1 MGSPLFKVNT
11 ISATLFSTLMVS
23 QVFAA
28 DKIDVAKQIESI
40 EVITIHGEKREL
52 SLKDTTS
59 SVSVI
64 TEEALKSLQSLT
76 VSDAISDIANVV
88 VLSGAAPDIRGVSG
102 NGAAGGFNSISGG
115 AKARVS
121 TLIDGVIEPF
131 VADLTGD
138 SGIWDIEQ
146 IEVFRGPQSTTNG
159 RNSIGGALY
168 IKTKDPT
175 FDWEGAARIGYRNK
189 NNFVD
194 TSIMASGPIIDDELA
209 FRITAQKLDGN
220 TINSGLVYENN
231 PMTFD
236 QSEVKTNR
244 LKTKLLWKPAK
255 LEDFSAM
262 LTYSSSNEKGDTGR
276 NYYTGDDPWKFI
288 PLFQRYMDTESKST
302 SLKVDY
308 QLNASMSIDVLMYH
322 LDYKYGFDTY
332 EIAAARHSKVR
343 VNETDK
349 MLDAKLNFGLN
360 SDLFTGF
367 VGLAYFDRKQDL
379 NSRGASTY
387 DGKDGSDSKA
397 IYGELS
403 YTIADGWTV
412 IVGGR
417 IEDESQQRDFSILS
431 RGALIADQLDNS
443 KKVKLPKLVIQHA
456 LSDNTTLSASARR
469 GYNSG
474 GGALTFV
481 TNEYYY
487 YDAETV
493 NTYEL
498 STRSSFDNGNI
509 NISTNIFY
517 NDYNNYQALSSTRK
531 ITNMDDAETYGLEL
545 EGSGM
550 VTDNLQINASLGLLK
565 TDITDGGENYPN
577 VTGNELSSAPGF
589 TAKIGGRYWL
599 TEQFNMGISSNYIDE
614 YYGDF
619 ANTEERVAGGY
630 LLTRINVNYENDN
643 WLVTA
648 FVNNAQNKKEV
659 TLRAPADRINPTGF
673 AAIVDP
679 RNFGIS
685 ATYSF

>member
-1 MGSPLFKVNT
+1 MESTTFKINAIAT
-11 ISATLFSTLMVS
+11 TLFSTLMVT
-23 QVFAA
+23 QAFATDA
-28 DKIDVAKQIESI
+28 NNAAKQLESI
-40 EVITIHGEKREL
+40 EVITVHGEKIER

-121 TLIDGVIEPF
+121 TLIDGVVEPF

-146 IEVFRGPQSTTNG
+146 IEVFRGPQSTNNG

-175 FDWEGAARIGYRNK
+175 FDWEGATRIGYRNK
-189 NNFVD
+189 SNFVD

-209 FRITAQKLDGN
+209 FRITAQKLDGD

-231 PMTFD
+231 PVNFD
-236 QSEVKTNR
+236 QNEVKTNR

-255 LEDFSAM
+255 LEDFSAL

-276 NYYTGDDPWKFI
+276 SYYTGDDPWKYI

-302 SLKVDY
+302 SLKLDY
-308 QLNASMSIDVLMYH
+308 QLNDLMSIDVLMYH
-322 LDYKYGFDTY
+322 IDYKFGFDSY

-349 MLDAKLNFGLN
+349 MIDAKINFGLN
-360 SDLFTGF
+360 SYLLSGF

-379 NSRGASTY
+379 NSRGGSTY
-387 DGKDGSDSKA
+387 DGKDSSDSTA

-403 YTIADGWTV
+403 YALADDWTI

-417 IEDESQQRDFSILS
+417 IEDESQKRDFSILS
-431 RGALIADQLDNS
+431 RGTLIADQLNNS

-498 STRSSFDNGNI
+498 SARSSLDGGNI

-517 NDYNNYQALSSTRK
+517 NDYDNYQALSSTRK

-550 VTDNLQINASLGLLK
+550 VTDNFQLNASLGLLK
-565 TDITDGGENYPN
+565 TEITDGGENFTN
-577 VTGNELSSAPGF
+577 ATGNELSSAPSF

-599 TEQFNMGISSNYIDE
+599 TETLNLGISSNYIDE

-619 ANTEERVAGGY
+619 ANTKERVAGGY

-643 WLVTA
+643 WFVTA

-659 TLRAPADRINPTGF
+659 TLRAPADRRSPTGY

-679 RNFGIS
+679 RNVGLS